1 MRAATKA
8 AVQSEEC
15 EQKVLASYLDALGL
29 VWCHVP
35 NEIHADV
42 RYLSKRRRLGVK
54 PGVPD
59 VLIFSRPPRDPAYVG
74 VAIELKADNQS
85 RKATVEQRLWLDWL
99 KEAGWA
105 ATLCPGADDAID
117 YLRGLGFERH
127 GPPMAIPGLDAGQ
140 GSDPVVG
147 AAPRAIQ
154 TRKRGGA

>member
-1 MRAATKA
+1 MRAAVKK
-8 AVQSEEC
+8 AVQSEEG

-59 VLIFSRPPRDPAYVG
+59 VLIFSRPPRDPACVG

-105 ATLCPGADDAID
+105 ATLCHGADEAID

-127 GPPMAIPGLDAGQ
+127 GPPMALPGLGLGQ
-140 GSDPVVG
+140 GSDPVPN
-147 AAPRAIQ
+147 AAP
-154 TRKRGGA
+154 GATSRQK